1 MTRMFYLFLCFS
13 FLCCTVSAQEEI
25 PEGQR
30 LYGQFC
36 GQCHGAQLQGGS
48 AKGFLSG
55 VWNHGDGNQFRN
67 VKHGITQEG
76 MPAFEN
82 ILTDDQIRSVVNYIR
97 DEEKKAQPEPP
108 PLPDQ
113 LITLDYEVAVDIFAE
128 GLQIPWA
135 IDFIDANQA
144 LVTERPGRLR
154 LIKNGQLQE
163 EPISGTPEVLHS
175 GQGGLLD
182 VAIDPNYD
190 QNKWIYLSY
199 SHSFRAAQEGERRP
213 PAMTRIV
220 RGRIKNNAW
229 VDQELLFEAPQETY
243 RSSGAHFGS
252 RIVFDPQ
259 GYLYFSIGD
268 RGAQNQAQDIT
279 RPNGKIHRIYT
290 DGKIPADNPF
300 YNTAGA
306 IKTIYSY
313 GHRNPQGLAV
323 HPVTGRVWDTEH
335 GPMGGDELNLISKG
349 KNYGWPVITYGLN
362 YNGTIVSDQVR
373 KEGMEQ
379 PNYYWKPSIAV
390 CGLDFYDGDLFPK
403 WKNQLLAGGLRY
415 EVVSLLNVEDS
426 RVMHEEVIV
435 KNLGRVRDVTTGPD
449 GAIYVVLNNP
459 HTIIRLTPIAAR
471 FTK

>member
-1 MTRMFYLFLCFS
+1 MAKLCYFFICLVFS
-13 FLCCTVSAQEEI
+13 YGSSFAQEV

-30 LYGQFC
+30 LYGQYC

-48 AKGFLSG
+48 AKGFISG
-55 VWNHGDGNQFRN
+55 KWNHGNGNQFRN
-67 VKHGITQEG
+67 IKHGIPQEG

-82 ILTDDQIRSVVNYIR
+82 VLTDDQIRAVVNYIR
-97 DEEKKAQPEPP
+97 DEEKKAQPEPL

-113 LITLDYEVAVDIFAE
+113 ILSQDYEIAVDIFVE
-128 GLQIPWA
+128 GLQIPWS
-135 IDFIDANQA
+135 IDFIDQNQA
-144 LVTERPGRLR
+144 LITERPGHLR
-154 LIKNGQLQE
+154 LVKNGKLQA
-163 EPISGTPEVLHS
+163 EPISGTPKVLHS

-182 VAIDPNYD
+182 VAIDPNYA
-190 QNKWIYLSY
+190 QNGWVYLSY
-199 SHSFRAAQEGERRP
+199 SHSFRDATEGERRP

-229 VDQELLFEAPQETY
+229 VDQQVLFEAPQETY
-243 RSSGAHFGS
+243 RSSGSHFGS

-268 RGAQNQAQDIT
+268 RGAQNQAQDLT
-279 RPNGKIHRIYT
+279 RPNGKIHRIYP
-290 DGKIPADNPF
+290 DGKIPTDNPF
-300 YNTAGA
+300 YNQEGA

-335 GPMGGDELNLISKG
+335 GPMGGDEVNLIGKG

-362 YNGTIVSDQVR
+362 YNGTIVTDIVR

-379 PNYYWKPSIAV
+379 PNYYWKPSIAA
-390 CGLDFYDGDLFPK
+390 CGLDFYRGDLFPK

-415 EVVSLLNVEDS
+415 EVVSLLNVEAD
-426 RVMHEEVIV
+426 RIMHDEAIV
-435 KNLGRVRDVTTGPD
+435 RNLGRVRDVTTGPD
-449 GAIYVVLNNP
+449 GAIYVVLNSP
-459 HTIIRLTPIAAR
+459 GTIIKLTPIAQR
-471 FTK
+471 FQ